1 MEPAGTATRMSWTD
15 FLRSPTQPA
24 IQLAVRRMHVA
35 SPFSLLVAI
44 YVTTFVCD
52 LWAGFRLRCLV
63 RGSRGGDPRALYA
76 RAAEPAGWPH
86 RDSLAMCG
94 WWAMIYSMLTRRHR
108 ACTVA
113 GATSST
119 LDTGPW
125 HRRGLAACNIEQ
137 HAPHHMLLCD
147 HNSCNM
153 HALALP

>member
-1 MEPAGTATRMSWTD
+1 M
-15 FLRSPTQPA
+15 
-24 IQLAVRRMHVA
+24 
-35 SPFSLLVAI
+35 
-44 YVTTFVCD
+44 Y
-52 LWAGFRLRCLV
+52 
-63 RGSRGGDPRALYA
+63 
-76 RAAEPAGWPH
+76 
-86 RDSLAMCG
+86 G

-153 HALALP
+153 HALPGPAVTELLPYNIYIYIYIYIT